1 MADPR
6 FFQRQGPFR
15 LAELAAIGQ
24 VELND
29 PSFADLLVEDV
40 SALETAGVGQLSFLD
55 NKVYIDAF
63 AASRASV
70 CIVAKRYAVR
80 APCGMALLHSDQ
92 PYRAFALMAQAFYPR
107 PRPLAGV
114 SPAAMVDAAA
124 TLGRDCQVE
133 AGAVVATGAEI
144 GARCAIGANA
154 TVGPDVILGEDCIV
168 GAGVSLSHCQI
179 GDRVTLHP
187 GGRIGQDG
195 FGFAIDPKGHIKVP
209 QIGRVLIGDDCEIGA
224 NTTIDRGSMRD
235 TVIGPGCW
243 IDNLVQIGH
252 NVELGRG
259 CVIAAM
265 TGISGSTKIGNFV
278 AMGGQVGLAGHLSI
292 GDGTQIAAQS
302 GIMADVPAGSTLCG
316 TPAVPIKEF
325 FRQVATLRRMSQQR
339 GKSDGEGR

>member
-133 AGAVVATGAEI
+133 AGAVRPVSLLSETGALVSPADFLDLLAPAY
-144 GARCAIGANA
+144 ARFEAQFTTYGFAPIRAA
-154 TVGPDVILGEDCIV
+154 WLARAARLGELITARLPAEEV
-168 GAGVSLSHCQI
+168 AG
-179 GDRVTLHP
+179 R
-187 GGRIGQDG
+187 
-195 FGFAIDPKGHIKVP
+195 F
-209 QIGRVLIGDDCEIGA
+209 
-224 NTTIDRGSMRD
+224 D
-235 TVIGPGCW
+235 TVDEQGQ
-243 IDNLVQIGH
+243 LVLSTPQGLRH
-252 NVELGRG
+252 
-259 CVIAAM
+259 IAA
-265 TGISGSTKIGNFV
+265 
-278 AMGGQVGLAGHLSI
+278 
-292 GDGTQIAAQS
+292 
-302 GIMADVPAGSTLCG
+302 ADV
-316 TPAVPIKEF
+316 F
-325 FRQVATLRRMSQQR
+325 F
-339 GKSDGEGR
+339 